1 MTNIKTN
8 AMRILEQMKIEYNAI
23 TYSNDDGKID
33 GISVSEKI
41 GSEPKFVYKTLV
53 TQGHSKNIYIFL
65 LPVDKELDFKKAA
78 KLAREK
84 NIDMIPVKDV
94 LKFTGYIRGGCS
106 PIGMKKNYKTFIDES
121 ALEIDNIIVSA
132 GKVGVQVELPV
143 SKLIEVV
150 QAEVGSFITEY

>member
-1 MTNIKTN
+1 MSNIKTN
-8 AMRILEQMKIEYNAI
+8 AMRILDQMKVEYNTI
-23 TYSNDDGKID
+23 TYDKSDDRID

-41 GSEPKFVYKTLV
+41 GREPKFVYKTLV

-65 LPVDKELDFKKAA
+65 LPVHKELDFKKAA
-78 KLAREK
+78 KLAGEK

-106 PIGMKKNYKTFIDES
+106 PIGMKKNYKTFLDTS
-121 ALEIDNIIVSA
+121 ALDIDKLIVSA
-132 GKVGVQVELPV
+132 GKIGVQVELPV